1 MYLLSSFLP
10 FFHHLPVSLRHFYTA
25 SPYYVTSNKAMHTAD
40 ALEMKMSGKIFTFLV
55 HGFVRHDWKK
65 TKQK

>member
-10 FFHHLPVSLRHFYTA
+10 FFHHTA

-55 HGFVRHDWKK
+55 HGFVRHDWRK